1 MKSSDSPFVTDWF
14 AVSLRWLVLL
24 GAVISLALTGGI
36 LAIPNTLF
44 FILVFWNLTLTLLAG
59 MNTRMKYHREAC
71 LGVDLLVAVVY
82 FVVSG
87 GFAHPLWWL
96 GILPVFTAA
105 LYFEWRGILVTVPL
119 MIIVQVVVTLNQ
131 SDDASNL
138 LFPIGS
144 GILLILISI
153 LFGFLGVRLVHT
165 LHNIRQAQLD
175 AQREK
180 LRIENE
186 RMRAIYNL
194 TSTLTSTLNYQ
205 RVLDSVLDLSL
216 SAVNTDPDSA
226 AEDRLVAVVMLY
238 SKNDVLEVASARR
251 LTPADKRA
259 TLQGQSGAV
268 GRALEKDKP
277 VLVRDIK
284 SDPELSRIV
293 TFQVCR
299 EIYCFPL
306 RSGFSAY
313 GILLFGHPE
322 IGYFTPDRR
331 ETLDI
336 LGSQAVIAIQNA
348 RLYQDLVDE
357 RDRMIEVQEETRKKL
372 ARDLHD
378 GPTQSVAAI
387 AMRINLVHRMMT
399 KTPENAA
406 LELEKIEELA
416 RRTSKEIRHMLFTL
430 RPLVLESQGLVAALQ
445 SMAEKTNETYLQ
457 HIQVQVDDS
466 MLQNMEIGKQS
477 VIFYI
482 VEEAITNARKHA
494 KAGNIWVRFHPYG
507 EGIALLEIQDDGIGF
522 DVASVTR
529 AYDQRGSLG
538 MVNLRERAEL
548 INGVL
553 NLQSAPGKG
562 TNVQVYVPLTEEAAD
577 RLHHPAKK

>member
-1 MKSSDSPFVTDWF
+1 MRTSDSPFVTDWF

-24 GAVISLALTGGI
+24 GAVLSMALAGKI
-36 LAIPNTLF
+36 LVVSNVLF

-59 MNTRMKYHREAC
+59 LNVRMKYHRQVSLAM
-71 LGVDLLVAVVY
+71 DLLIAAVY
-82 FVVSG
+82 FIITG
-87 GFAHPLWWL
+87 GFANSLWWF

-105 LYFEWRGILVTVPL
+105 IYFEWRGILITVPL
-119 MIIVQVVVTLNQ
+119 MIVVQVAFTANQ
-131 SDDASNL
+131 SNAFSSL
-138 LFPIGS
+138 VFPIGS
-144 GILLILISI
+144 ASLLVLLGI
-153 LFGFLGVRLVHT
+153 LFGFLSTRLVQT
-165 LHNIRQAQLD
+165 LRRIRQVQLD

-259 TLQGQSGAV
+259 TLLGQSGAV
-268 GRALEKDKP
+268 GRSLEKDKP

-293 TFQVCR
+293 TFMVCR

-313 GILLFGHPE
+313 GVLLFGHPE

-331 ETLDI
+331 ETIDI

-357 RDRMIEVQEETRKKL
+357 RDRMIDVQEETRKKL

-399 KTPENAA
+399 KTPEHAA

-445 SMAEKTNETYLQ
+445 SIAETTHETYLH
-457 HIQVQVDDS
+457 HIQVQVDES
-466 MLQNMEIGKQS
+466 ILKNMEIGKQS

-494 KAGNIWVRFHPYG
+494 KAANIWIRFNPYG
-507 EGIALLEIQDDGIGF
+507 EEIALLEIQDDGIGF

-548 INGVL
+548 VNGVL
-553 NLQSAPGKG
+553 NLQSEPGKG
-562 TNVQVYVPLTEEAAD
+562 TRVQVYIPLTEEAGD